1 MNINRNQSLKDF
13 NSFNVDHKVNYFL
26 KVNNKKDLIDFL
38 KVEKYKKESKFILG
52 GGSNI
57 LFTKDYNG
65 VILYNNIK
73 GIEIIDEDLKTIK
86 IKVGSGEN
94 WDKLVSYCVEQKWY
108 GIENLSLIPGSVGAA
123 PIQNI
128 GAYGTEIKN
137 YIDKVN
143 GINLVTTKNKTY
155 DNKSCE
161 FSYRDSIFKRDLKNI
176 FFITSI
182 EIKLYKTPKFN
193 LNYKDLIGLNEKKI
207 SILELRNKIIKIRN
221 SKLPNPIKIGNAGS
235 FFKNPI
241 VTKDK
246 FNLLRNKY
254 SDIKYYK
261 TENQKYKI
269 PAAWLIEKCGWKGY
283 TDKIVGV
290 YKDHA
295 LVIVNY
301 NSESGET
308 IKKFSNKI
316 KEDIKKTFLIDLE
329 VEVNIV

>member
-1 MNINRNQSLKDF
+1 MNINKNQSLKDY
-13 NSFNVDHKVNYFL
+13 NSFNVDHEANFFL
-26 KVNNKKDLIDFL
+26 KVDNKKELIDFL
-38 KVEKYKKESKFILG
+38 NHKKYKNESKFILG

-57 LFTKDYNG
+57 LFTKDFNG

-73 GIEIIDEDLKTIK
+73 GIKIIDEDDETIK
-86 IKVGSGEN
+86 LKVGSGEN

-128 GAYGTEIKN
+128 GAYGVEIKK

-143 GINLVTTKNKTY
+143 GINLINAKYETY

-161 FSYRDSIFKRDLKNI
+161 FSYRDSIFKRELKNI

-182 EIKLYKTPKFN
+182 EIRLYKTPKFN
-193 LNYKDLIGLNEKKI
+193 LSYKDLKGLNEKKI
-207 SILELRNKIIKIRN
+207 SILELRNTIIEIRN
-221 SKLPNPIKIGNAGS
+221 SKLPNPNKIGNAGS

-241 VTKDK
+241 ITKEK
-246 FNLLRNKY
+246 FNLLNNRF

-283 TDKIVGV
+283 TDNIVGV

-301 NSESGET
+301 KSESGET
-308 IKKFSNKI
+308 IKELSNKI
-316 KEDIKKTFLIDLE
+316 KKDIKKTFSIELE
-329 VEVNIV
+329 VEVNIL

>member
-26 KVNNKKDLIDFL
+26 KVNSKKDLIDFL

-94 WDKLVSYCVEQKWY
+94 WDELVSYCVEQKWY

-161 FSYRDSIFKRDLKNI
+161 FSYRDSVFKRDLKNI

-193 LNYKDLIGLNEKKI
+193 LNYKDLIGLDEKKI

-241 VTKDK
+241 ITKNK
-246 FNLLRNKY
+246 FDLLKKKY

-283 TDKIVGV
+283 KDKSVGV

-308 IKKFSNKI
+308 IKKLSNKI